1 MSIVK
6 ERCNVALDHQLTRI
20 NIAAVWVKIILI
32 AAETHVRACRLK
44 RRTAT
49 VVLNNHV
56 VLNNEVLGLVDYQV
70 HHVQCTELRA

>member
-1 MSIVK
+1 MAGSK
-6 ERCNVALDHQLTRI
+6 LLFELQP
-20 NIAAVWVKIILI
+20 K
-32 AAETHVRACRLK
+32 THVRACRLK

-49 VVLNNHV
+49 VVLNNNV